1 MVPRIHTKVLHEEQP
16 IKKNSYD
23 EVLAN
28 NRLYDYTNGL
38 INETQNQGYTAVL
51 ETVSE
56 TGGRWNRDQGNE
68 EDLKLREVLCQQVLR
83 VANKDKWDDA
93 APTYTS
99 WRGQSATRPTGQE
112 GNFRK
117 TPRYRTWFGN
127 LLLIGIWMT
136 KCRN

>member
-1 MVPRIHTKVLHEEQP
+1 MLQDYPGLVPRIHTKVLHEEQP

-51 ETVSE
+51 ETITKQVE
-56 TGGRWNRDQGNE
+56 DGTGI
-68 EDLKLREVLCQQVLR
+68 REVEVSNYEKFFAALR

-93 APTYTS
+93 RPPILPG
-99 WRGQSATRPTGQE
+99 GQSATRPTGQ
-112 GNFRK
+112 RK
-117 TPRYRTWFGN
+117 
-127 LLLIGIWMT
+127 L
-136 KCRN
+136 